1 MTEAELV
8 RLIDHTLLKPEAT
21 PDDIRRL
28 CGEARRHRF
37 ASACMNPA
45 FVLLAA
51 RELAGSGVKVCTVA
65 GFPLGASLP
74 ETKRHEAENAIR
86 QGAGEID
93 MVIHVGALRAGDAA
107 GVEAEIRLLAETCH
121 AAGVPLKVILEMA
134 LLTREEKIAG
144 ATAAMNAG
152 ADFVKT
158 STGFGPGGATVEDV
172 ALLREVV
179 GTRLGVKASGGI
191 RTLGDLQRMV
201 AAGASRIGTSSG
213 TKIVSEFLAAKSG
226 PAASR

>member
-8 RLIDHTLLKPEAT
+8 RLIDHTLLKPEAG
-21 PDDIRRL
+21 PEDIRRL
-28 CGEARRHRF
+28 CGEARQHHF
-37 ASACMNPA
+37 ASACVNPVYVELVA
-45 FVLLAA
+45 T
-51 RELAGSGVKVCTVA
+51 ELAGSGVKVCSVA
-65 GFPLGASLP
+65 GFPLGANAG
-74 ETKRHEAENAIR
+74 ETKVEEAERAIR
-86 QGAGEID
+86 LGADEID

-107 GVEAEIRLLAETCH
+107 GVEAEIRKLAAACH
-121 AAGVPLKVILEMA
+121 AQGALLKVILEMA
-134 LLTREEKIAG
+134 LLSQEQKIQG
-144 ATAAMNAG
+144 ARAAMAAG

-191 RTLGDLQRMV
+191 RTLEDLQRMV

-213 TKIVSEFLAAKSG
+213 ARIVQEFRAARAKG
-226 PAASR
+226 EAR